1 MGLLG
6 GSVNKLQQRAAFL
19 ASQTFVV
26 LSISVSKDNEKTPQS
41 AEQFFASLH
50 GIYRNSP
57 VEQEHIGFEIVAKK
71 DAITFYVFTPLH
83 LRDFIEGQLYAQ
95 YPDLQIN
102 QVTDYTGSVNL
113 EGQHVATTNIKL
125 TKADVYPI
133 KLFSASEVDP
143 LAGITAVLS
152 GLDENEQVWLQI
164 VVRPIGDEW
173 QSKGVKYVNEVR
185 KTGKEPG
192 AIKNGIPAKVG
203 RGALRLVKEMIQPGS
218 GSEETKKE
226 EVKLSS
232 PQEAALKGIEAKIT
246 KLGFETVFRVVA
258 VSSNELQAKA
268 RLQALLAALKQFNT
282 TNLNGF
288 GGNEIKLDDYVSWE
302 KYLTR
307 EFEEK
312 GNILNIEELASVY
325 HFPAKTVE
333 TSAISWAGSKKGE
346 APFNLPLKSKVA
358 ADNLTVLGKTDF
370 RSSSAEFGIKMD
382 DRMRHIY
389 VIGKSGTGKSTLLE
403 NMVIDDINAGRG
415 VIIVDPHGE
424 LADKAASAVPD
435 SRIQDVIMFEPSDR
449 EFPVAFNI
457 LDIQHED
464 QRGNIA
470 SGFVAA
476 LKKIFGNS
484 WGPRL
489 EYILR
494 NATLAILEAEN
505 PTMLGI
511 PRMLTDVGYRNQ
523 VIPQIK
529 DPVVLDFWKNEWAAK
544 EQKQQVEEMG
554 SILNKVGQFLS
565 SSLIRNIVGQPD
577 SGFDLRQVMDQKKIF
592 IANLS
597 KGKIGEDNS
606 ALLGT
611 LLIAKVQLAAMSRAD
626 VDPSQRPEC
635 FLYVDEFQNFATE
648 SFATIL
654 SEARKYNLGLTI
666 AHQYIAQM
674 APEVKDAV
682 FGNVGSMVSFR
693 VGADDASSLK
703 PEFAPVFDEN
713 DLVNLQR
720 GSVYIKLLIDG
731 LAVPAFSAQT
741 FPPKKIAESNF
752 DKVVEYSRAHYAK
765 TKEEAVAII
774 DETAGYRKRREAD
787 EAKQAAKNSLDQGN
801 AQIGLRPAAPT
812 SIAAERPSAAKPVV
826 DGQFKA
832 VAPQPPQER
841 IIPAAQPV
849 PSVPPAVPKPVVIV
863 EVPKPTPPAVTAE
876 ITAAKAPIQSI
887 EQLPNTQGSAEQ
899 SVLDNAETVSGEG
912 EEQPL
917 VERISKPLRVMSG
930 WAYKEVAQ
938 RGGLKWYLGETE
950 QAYTKRIEEK
960 RQQYQDAQSLQN
972 TSEDSPAPLIL
983 PEQRANIA
991 DSNNIDLDAAIIRSK
1006 MIKAVGDN
1014 VIVQTPALLRNGESV
1029 TLL

>member
-1 MGLLG
+1 MGLFDG
-6 GSVNKLQQRAAFL
+6 GNNKLQQRASFL

-26 LSISVSKDNEKTPQS
+26 LAISVSKDNEKTPQS

-50 GIYRNSP
+50 GIYRSNP
-57 VEQEHIGFEIVAKK
+57 IEQEHISFEIVAKK

-102 QVTDYTGSVNL
+102 QVTDYTGDINL

-133 KLFSASEVDP
+133 KMFSSSEVDP

-152 GLDENEQVWLQI
+152 GLEEQEQVWLQI
-164 VVRPIGDEW
+164 VVRPVSDEW
-173 QSKGVKYVNEVR
+173 QNRGVKYVDQVR

-192 AIKNGIPAKVG
+192 VVTSSIPAKIG
-203 RGALRLVKEMIQPGS
+203 RGVLRVAREVIVPGS
-218 GSEETKKE
+218 GTEEPKKE

-232 PQEAALKGIEAKIT
+232 PQEAALKGIETKIT
-246 KLGFETVFRVVA
+246 KLGFETVFRIVA
-258 VSSNELQAKA
+258 VSGSEIQAKS
-268 RLQALLAALKQFNT
+268 RLQSLLAALKQFNT

-288 GGNEIKLDDYVSWE
+288 KGGEITLDSYSSWE
-302 KYLTR
+302 QYLTR

-312 GNILNIEELASVY
+312 GNILNIEELASIY

-346 APFNLPLKSKVA
+346 APFNLPLKSKV
-358 ADNLTVLGKTDF
+358 DPSSLTILGKTDF
-370 RSSSAEFGIKMD
+370 RATSAEFGIKMD

-424 LADKAASAVPD
+424 LADKAASAVPEE
-435 SRIQDVIMFEPSDR
+435 RIKDVIMFYPADR
-449 EFPVAFNI
+449 DFPVAFNI

-511 PRMLTDVGYRNQ
+511 PRMLTDVAYRNQ

-565 SSLIRNIVGQPD
+565 SSLIRNIVGQPE
-577 SGFDLRQVMDQKKIF
+577 SGFDLREVMDQKKIF

-626 VDPSQRPEC
+626 VDPSMRPES

-682 FGNVGSMVSFR
+682 FGNVGSLISFR
-693 VGADDASSLK
+693 VGADDAGSLT

-720 GSVYIKLLIDG
+720 GSVYVKLLIDG

-741 FPPKKIAESNF
+741 FPPKQIEESHFDEVIA
-752 DKVVEYSRAHYAK
+752 YSRATYAK
-765 TKEEAVAII
+765 TKEEAVQII

-787 EAKQAAKNSLDQGN
+787 EAKQAAQKSLQQGN
-801 AQIGLRPAAPT
+801 AQIGLRPAVPAVT
-812 SIAAERPSAAKPVV
+812 SERPSSSLPVI
-826 DGQFKA
+826 DGQFKV
-832 VAPQPPQER
+832 VAPKE
-841 IIPAAQPV
+841 
-849 PSVPPAVPKPVVIV
+849 PK
-863 EVPKPTPPAVTAE
+863 ESEPKQMGVTPTVY
-876 ITAAKAPIQSI
+876 I
-887 EQLPNTQGSAEQ
+887 EQKPKTTEPALENVQHA
-899 SVLDNAETVSGEG
+899 SGEG
-912 EEQPL
+912 EGLVVDHQP
-917 VERISKPLRVMSG
+917 KPLRIMDG
-930 WAYKEVAQ
+930 FAYKEVAQ
-938 RGGLKWYLGETE
+938 RGGLKWYLGEDE
-950 QAYTKRIEEK
+950 KAYKKRIEDKKKTVLQHEIES
-960 RQQYQDAQSLQN
+960 AQS
-972 TSEDSPAPLIL
+972 PALIF
-983 PEQRANIA
+983 PTEQRANIEPT
-991 DSNNIDLDAAIIRSK
+991 DLQQILEEHMVVKEEKKPSATSIGGGNSIYL
-1006 MIKAVGDN
+1006 
-1014 VIVQTPALLRNGESV
+1014 QEGESIS
-1029 TLL
+1029 LL